1 MHRMRN
7 PMNRRLP
14 RELKSDFGKYAVI
27 FAFLVMVICV
37 VSGFLVADNSVTKAY
52 REGFTKYNVEDGH
65 ISFKTRPSEE
75 SLQNVAAK
83 ADLTWYP
90 ADYFTESYKDTKIRT
105 FSLQKEINI
114 PCVMEGKLPEADN
127 EIAIDRL
134 YASNN
139 KIKVGDTIELGN
151 KKLKVSGFIALPN
164 YSSLFADNADLMMDS
179 FHFGVALMTSSG
191 FKAYDSDHMTVSYAW
206 KYHTDYKNEKE
217 GNDRSEALLAGLRE
231 ELAKENANLI
241 ARMLKGEKDVAVLE
255 VTDYL
260 PRFENQAI
268 NFAGEDM
275 AGDRAAIMLFLYI
288 VVAVMA
294 FIVAVTCNNTITKE
308 ASVIGTLR
316 ASGYTR
322 GEMIRHYMT
331 LPVLVFAAGAVVGN
345 ILGYT
350 VLRKFMVNIYY
361 TLYSLCSYKTLWNPS
376 AFLVTTVIPII
387 IMLVI
392 NFLILAWKMRLG
404 PLKFLRRELSGRTR
418 KRALRLNEKLPFKM
432 RFRIRILLQNL
443 SNYVTMIVGIIL
455 AAAIMIFGLMFTPML
470 DEAVRRIDETVF
482 CDYQYVLKTPQ
493 DVTDPSA
500 EKFAI
505 RTLDMKKEGYK
516 PDGISV
522 YGISPDSRYV
532 KTAIPEGE
540 VLLSN
545 GFMDKYHVKAGDTVS
560 LYDKLNDRSYRFKV
574 AGEYPFEGALS
585 VFVNL
590 SDFNTVFE
598 MQEDYYSGYF
608 ADHELTELVPS
619 DVYMT
624 IESNTFSRFMD
635 QVMASFSDMME
646 PITWFGAAMFVLM
659 VYLLAKQIIER
670 NQVSISMTKILGFT
684 GGEIGGLY
692 IVATTAVVILGLL
705 LAIPAVDS
713 LLRVIFDVY
722 LYKRM
727 TGYFPYCVSND
738 CYVKMVITGMLSYLI
753 VVALQLLKIH
763 KIPKSEA
770 LKTLE

>member
-1 MHRMRN
+1 MRN
-7 PMNRRLP
+7 PMNKRLP
-14 RELKSDFGKYAVI
+14 RELKSDLGKYAVI

-65 ISFKTRPSEE
+65 ISFKIRPSDA

-90 ADYFTESYKDTKIRT
+90 SDYFTESFKDTEIRT
-105 FSLQKEINI
+105 FQLQKEINI

-127 EIAIDRL
+127 EIALDRL
-134 YASNN
+134 FATNN
-139 KIKVGDTIELGN
+139 KIKVGDTIELGA
-151 KKLKVSGFIALPN
+151 KTLTVSGFISLPN

-179 FHFGVALMTSSG
+179 FHFGVALMTPSG
-191 FKAYDSDHMTVSYAW
+191 FKAYDSNHLTVSYAW
-206 KYHTDYKNEKE
+206 KYHADYKNKKE
-217 GNDRSEALLAGLRE
+217 GNERSEKVLDALRE
-231 ELAKENANLI
+231 ELAKENTELI
-241 ARMLKGEKDVAVLE
+241 ARMLKGEKNIAVIE
-255 VTDYL
+255 VTEYL

-275 AGDRAAIMLFLYI
+275 AGDKASIMLFLYI
-288 VVAVMA
+288 VVVVMA

-331 LPVLVFAAGAVVGN
+331 LPVLVFTAGAVVGN
-345 ILGYT
+345 VLGYT
-350 VLRKFMVNIYY
+350 ILRKFMVNIYY

-376 AFLVTTVIPII
+376 AFLVTTVIPVVIMIVII
-387 IMLVI
+387 
-392 NFLILAWKMRLG
+392 FLILAWKMRLG
-404 PLKFLRRELSGRTR
+404 PLKFLRRELSGRTK
-418 KRALRLNEKLPFKM
+418 KRALPLNEKLPFKM

-443 SNYVTMIVGIIL
+443 SNYATMVVGIIL
-455 AAAIMIFGLMFTPML
+455 AAAIMIFGLMFMPML
-470 DEAVRRIDETVF
+470 DEAGRRIDETVF
-482 CDYQYVLKTPQ
+482 CDYQYVLKNPKE
-493 DVTDPSA
+493 VTDSSA

-505 RTLDMKKEGYK
+505 RTLEMKKEDYK

-522 YGISPDSRYV
+522 YGISAESRYV
-532 KTAIPEGE
+532 KTSIPAGQA
-540 VLLSN
+540 LISN
-545 GFMDKYHVKAGDTVS
+545 GFMDKYHIKTGDTVL
-560 LYDKLNDRSYRFKV
+560 LYDKFNDRSYSFKV

-590 SDFNTVFE
+590 SDFNAVFE

-608 ADHELTELVPS
+608 ADRVLSELKES
-619 DVYMT
+619 DIYMT
-624 IESNTFSRFMD
+624 IDSKTFSRFMG
-635 QVMASFSDMME
+635 QVRASFADMME
-646 PITWFGAAMFVLM
+646 PVKWFGVAMFVLM

-692 IVATTAVVILGLL
+692 IVATTAVVVLGLL
-705 LAIPAVDS
+705 LAIPAVDV
-713 LLRVIFDVY
+713 LLRLVFNTY

-727 TGYFPYCVSND
+727 TGYFPYCISND
-738 CYVKMVITGMLSYLI
+738 CYVKMVISGIVSYLI

>member
-1 MHRMRN
+1 MRN

-14 RELKSDFGKYAVI
+14 RELKSDLGKYAVI
-27 FAFLVMVICV
+27 FAFLVMVISV
-37 VSGFLVADNSVTKAY
+37 VSGFLVADNSVNKAY

-65 ISFKTRPSEE
+65 ISFKTSPSSETLDAVAE
-75 SLQNVAAK
+75 SAG
-83 ADLTWYP
+83 LTWYE
-90 ADYFTESYKDTKIRT
+90 ADYFEEALNDGTLRT
-105 FSLQKEINI
+105 FQLQDKINI
-114 PCVMEGKLPEADN
+114 PCLMEGKLPEAND

-139 KIKVGDTIELGN
+139 KIAVGDTV
-151 KKLKVSGFIALPN
+151 KLEKGTLRVCGLIALPN

-179 FHFGVALMTSSG
+179 FHFGVALMSPEG
-191 FKAYDSDHMTVSYAW
+191 FTAYDSDRVTVSYAW
-206 KYHTDYKNEKE
+206 KYNTEYNSDKE
-217 GNDRSEALLAGLRE
+217 GNDRSEKLLSALRA
-231 ELAKENANLI
+231 ELTKENAGI
-241 ARMLKGEKDVAVLE
+241 FARMLKGEKDLAVIE

-260 PRFENQAI
+260 PRIENQAI

-275 AGDRAAIMLFLYI
+275 AGDKATIMLFLYI
-288 VVAVMA
+288 VVVVMA

-331 LPVLVFAAGAVVGN
+331 LPVIVFAAGAVAGN
-345 ILGYT
+345 VLGYT
-350 VLRKFMVNIYY
+350 LLRKFMVNIYY
-361 TLYSLCSYKTLWNPS
+361 TLYSLCSYKTLWNPD
-376 AFLVTTVIPII
+376 AFFVTTVIPII

-404 PLKFLRRELSGRTR
+404 PLKFLRRELTGRTK
-418 KRALRLNEKLPFKM
+418 KRALRLNEKIPFKS

-443 SNYVTMIVGIIL
+443 SNYATMVVGIIL
-455 AAAIMIFGLMFTPML
+455 AAAIMIFGLMFMPML
-470 DEAVRRIDETVF
+470 DEAGRRIDRTVF
-482 CDYQYVLKTPQ
+482 CEYQYVLKTPKE
-493 DVTDPSA
+493 VSDPTA
-500 EKFAI
+500 ERFAI
-505 RTLDMKKEGYK
+505 KTLEMRKDDYK

-522 YGISPDSRYV
+522 YGISQNSQYIKTSVPD
-532 KTAIPEGE
+532 GE
-540 VLLSN
+540 ALLSN

-560 LYDKLNDRSYRFKV
+560 LYDKLSDRSYSFKV
-574 AGEYPFEGALS
+574 AGEYSFEGALS

-590 SDFNTVFE
+590 SDFNAMFE
-598 MQEDYYSGYF
+598 MPEDYYSGYF
-608 ADHELTELVPS
+608 AAHELNELAAS

-624 IESNTFSRFMD
+624 IDSKTFSRFMG
-635 QVMASFSDMME
+635 QVRASFADLME
-646 PITWFGAAMFVLM
+646 PVKWFGVAMFVLM

-692 IVATTAVVILGLL
+692 IVSTTIVVVFGLL
-705 LAIPAVDS
+705 LAIPSVHA
-713 LLRVIFDVY
+713 LLRLIFDKY

-727 TGYFPYCVSND
+727 TGYFPYCISND
-738 CYVKMVITGMLSYLI
+738 CYVKMVIAGLVSYLI
-753 VVALQLLKIH
+753 VVALQMLKIRR
-763 KIPKSEA
+763 IPKSEA

>member
-1 MHRMRN
+1 MRN
-7 PMNRRLP
+7 PMNKRLP
-14 RELKSDFGKYAVI
+14 RELKSDLGKYAVI

-65 ISFKTRPSEE
+65 ISFKTRPSDA

-90 ADYFTESYKDTKIRT
+90 SDYFTESFKDTEIRT
-105 FSLQKEINI
+105 FQLQKEINI

-127 EIAIDRL
+127 EIALDRL
-134 YASNN
+134 FATNN
-139 KIKVGDTIELGN
+139 KIKVGDTIELGA
-151 KKLKVSGFIALPN
+151 KKLTVSGFISLPN

-179 FHFGVALMTSSG
+179 FHFGVALMTPSG
-191 FKAYDSDHMTVSYAW
+191 FNAFESNHLTVSYAW

-217 GNDRSEALLAGLRE
+217 GNDRSETVLDALRE
-231 ELAKENANLI
+231 ELAKENTELI
-241 ARMLKGEKDVAVLE
+241 ARMLKGEKNIAVIE
-255 VTDYL
+255 VTEYL

-275 AGDRAAIMLFLYI
+275 AGDKASMMLFLYI
-288 VVAVMA
+288 VVVVMA

-345 ILGYT
+345 VLGYT

-376 AFLVTTVIPII
+376 AFLVTTVIPVV
-387 IMLVI
+387 IMIVI

-404 PLKFLRRELSGRTR
+404 PLKFLRRELTGRTK
-418 KRALRLNEKLPFKM
+418 KRALPLNEKLPFKM

-443 SNYVTMIVGIIL
+443 SNYATMVVGIIL
-455 AAAIMIFGLMFTPML
+455 AAAIMIFGLMFMPML
-470 DEAVRRIDETVF
+470 DEAGRRIDETVF
-482 CDYQYVLKTPQ
+482 CEYQYVLKTPKE
-493 DVTDPSA
+493 VTDSSA

-522 YGISPDSRYV
+522 YGISAESRYV
-532 KTAIPEGE
+532 KTSIPAGQA
-540 VLLSN
+540 LISN
-545 GFMDKYHVKAGDTVS
+545 GFMDKYHIKTGDTVS
-560 LYDKLNDRSYRFKV
+560 LYDKLNDRSYNFKV

-590 SDFNTVFE
+590 SDFNAVFE

-608 ADHELTELVPS
+608 ADRELSELKES
-619 DVYMT
+619 DIYMT
-624 IESNTFSRFMD
+624 IDSKTFSRFMG
-635 QVMASFSDMME
+635 QVRASFADMME
-646 PITWFGAAMFVLM
+646 PVKWFGVAMFVLM

-692 IVATTAVVILGLL
+692 IVATTAVVVLGLL
-705 LAIPAVDS
+705 LAIPAVDA
-713 LLRVIFDVY
+713 LLRLVFNTY

-727 TGYFPYCVSND
+727 TGYFPYCISND
-738 CYVKMVITGMLSYLI
+738 CYVKMVISGLVSYLI